1 MPINL
6 IENLAFQDKDPIANL
21 SLLDTITQ
29 DLKTAMI
36 SKEVVA
42 RDSIRMLLS
51 DIKKYEIDEREEATD
66 PIILALINKNVKQR
80 RDSIE
85 QFKNGGRAD
94 LVTKEEEQLK
104 VILQYL
110 PQQLS
115 VDEIKAIVQQG
126 IDEISAK
133 TMQDMGKLMGL
144 LKPQLEGKADMSIVS
159 AAVKELLN

>member
-1 MPINL
+1 MPIKL

-66 PIILALINKNVKQR
+66 AIILTLINKNVKQR

-94 LVTKEEEQLK
+94 LVTKEEEQLN

-133 TMQDMGKLMGL
+133 TMQDMGKIMGL

>member
-1 MPINL
+1 VPIKL
-6 IENLAFQDKDPIANL
+6 IENLVSQDKDPIANL
-21 SLLDTITQ
+21 SLLDTINQ

-42 RDSIRMLLS
+42 RDTIRMLLS
-51 DIKKYEIDEREEATD
+51 EIKKYEIDERKEATD
-66 PIILALINKNVKQR
+66 PIILALINKSVKQR

-126 IDEISAK
+126 IDEISAQ
-133 TMQDMGKLMGL
+133 TMQDMGKLMAL
-144 LKPQLEGKADMSIVS
+144 LKPQLEGKADMSVVS

>member
-1 MPINL
+1 MPIKP
-6 IENLAFQDKDPIANL
+6 IENLVSQDKDPIANL
-21 SLLDTITQ
+21 SLLDTINQ

-42 RDSIRMLLS
+42 RDTIRMLLS
-51 DIKKYEIDEREEATD
+51 EIKKYEIDEREEATD

-126 IDEISAK
+126 IDEISAQ
-133 TMQDMGKLMGL
+133 TMQDMGKLMAL
-144 LKPQLEGKADMSIVS
+144 LKPQLEGKADMSVVS

>member
-66 PIILALINKNVKQR
+66 AIILTLINKNVKQR

-94 LVTKEEEQLK
+94 LVTKEEEQLN

-126 IDEISAK
+126 IDEISAQ

>member
-1 MPINL
+1 MTIKL
-6 IENLAFQDKDPIANL
+6 IENLVSQDKDPIANL
-21 SLLDTITQ
+21 SLLDTINQ

-126 IDEISAK
+126 IDEISAQ
-133 TMQDMGKLMGL
+133 TMQDMGKIMAL
-144 LKPQLEGKADMSIVS
+144 LKPQLEGKADMSVVS

>member
-1 MPINL
+1 MTIKL
-6 IENLAFQDKDPIANL
+6 IENLVSQDKDPIANL
-21 SLLDTITQ
+21 SLLDTINQ

-42 RDSIRMLLS
+42 RDTIRMLLS
-51 DIKKYEIDEREEATD
+51 EIKKYEIDEREEATD

-126 IDEISAK
+126 IDEIS
-133 TMQDMGKLMGL
+133 
-144 LKPQLEGKADMSIVS
+144 
-159 AAVKELLN
+159 

>member
-1 MPINL
+1 MPIKL
-6 IENLAFQDKDPIANL
+6 IENLVSQDKDPIANL
-21 SLLDTITQ
+21 SLLDTINQ

-42 RDSIRMLLS
+42 RDTIRMLLS
-51 DIKKYEIDEREEATD
+51 EIKKYEIDERKEATD

-94 LVTKEEEQLK
+94 LVRKEEEQLK

-126 IDEISAK
+126 IDEISAQ
-133 TMQDMGKLMGL
+133 TMQDMGKLMAL
-144 LKPQLEGKADMSIVS
+144 LKPQLEGKADMSVVS

>member
-1 MPINL
+1 MPIKL
-6 IENLAFQDKDPIANL
+6 IENLVSQDKDPIANL
-21 SLLDTITQ
+21 SLLDTINQ

-42 RDSIRMLLS
+42 RDTIRMLLS
-51 DIKKYEIDEREEATD
+51 EIKKYEIDEREEATD

-126 IDEISAK
+126 IDEISAQ
-133 TMQDMGKLMGL
+133 TMQDMGKLMAL

>member
-1 MPINL
+1 MPIKL
-6 IENLAFQDKDPIANL
+6 IENLVSQDKDPIANL
-21 SLLDTITQ
+21 SLLDTINQ

-42 RDSIRMLLS
+42 RDTIRMLLS
-51 DIKKYEIDEREEATD
+51 EIKKYEIDEREEATD

-94 LVTKEEEQLK
+94 LVTKEEEQLN

-126 IDEISAK
+126 IDEISAQ
-133 TMQDMGKLMGL
+133 TMQDMGKLMAL
-144 LKPQLEGKADMSIVS
+144 LKPQLEGKADMSVVS

>member
-1 MPINL
+1 
-6 IENLAFQDKDPIANL
+6 
-21 SLLDTITQ
+21 
-29 DLKTAMI
+29 MI

-42 RDSIRMLLS
+42 RDTIRMLLS
-51 DIKKYEIDEREEATD
+51 EIKKYEIDEREEATHA
-66 PIILALINKNVKQR
+66 IILTLINKNVKQR

-94 LVTKEEEQLK
+94 LVTKEEEQLN

-115 VDEIKAIVQQG
+115 ADEIKVIVQQG

-159 AAVKELLN
+159 ASVKELLN

>member
-1 MPINL
+1 VPIKL
-6 IENLAFQDKDPIANL
+6 IENLVSQDKDPIANL
-21 SLLDTITQ
+21 SLLDTINQ

-42 RDSIRMLLS
+42 RDTIRMLLS
-51 DIKKYEIDEREEATD
+51 EIKKYEIDERKEATD

-115 VDEIKAIVQQG
+115 VDEIKTIVQQG
-126 IDEISAK
+126 IDEISAQ
-133 TMQDMGKLMGL
+133 TMQDMGKLMAL
-144 LKPQLEGKADMSIVS
+144 LKPQLEGKADMSVVS

>member
-1 MPINL
+1 
-6 IENLAFQDKDPIANL
+6 
-21 SLLDTITQ
+21 
-29 DLKTAMI
+29 MI

-42 RDSIRMLLS
+42 RDTIRMLLS
-51 DIKKYEIDEREEATD
+51 EIKKYEIDEREEATD

-126 IDEISAK
+126 IDEISAQ
-133 TMQDMGKLMGL
+133 TMQDMGKLMAL
-144 LKPQLEGKADMSIVS
+144 LKPQLEGKADMSVVS

>member
-1 MPINL
+1 
-6 IENLAFQDKDPIANL
+6 
-21 SLLDTITQ
+21 
-29 DLKTAMI
+29 MI

-42 RDSIRMLLS
+42 RDTIRMLLS
-51 DIKKYEIDEREEATD
+51 EIKKYEIDEREEATD
-66 PIILALINKNVKQR
+66 AIILTLINKNVKQR

-94 LVTKEEEQLK
+94 LVTKEEEQLN

-115 VDEIKAIVQQG
+115 ADEIKVIVQQG

-159 AAVKELLN
+159 ASVKELLN

>member
-1 MPINL
+1 MPIKL
-6 IENLAFQDKDPIANL
+6 IENLVSQDKDPIANL
-21 SLLDTITQ
+21 SLLDTINQ

-42 RDSIRMLLS
+42 RDTIRMLLS
-51 DIKKYEIDEREEATD
+51 EIKKYEINEREEATD

-126 IDEISAK
+126 IDEISAQ
-133 TMQDMGKLMGL
+133 TMQDMGKLMAL
-144 LKPQLEGKADMSIVS
+144 LKPQLEGKADMSVVS

>member
-1 MPINL
+1 MPIKL
-6 IENLAFQDKDPIANL
+6 IENLVSQDKDPIANL
-21 SLLDTITQ
+21 SLLDTINQ

-42 RDSIRMLLS
+42 RDTIRMLLS
-51 DIKKYEIDEREEATD
+51 EIKKYEIDEREEATD

-115 VDEIKAIVQQG
+115 VDEINAIVQQG
-126 IDEISAK
+126 IDEISAQ
-133 TMQDMGKLMGL
+133 TMQDMGKLMAL
-144 LKPQLEGKADMSIVS
+144 LKPQLEGKADMSVVS